1 MAQDTLTLANVND
14 SGLQGIVLDS
24 CPFPR
29 NGSWADGAL
38 MRDSLLSASGT
49 LVGAT
54 GPLGMSV
61 GEDDDGRD
69 VDTVTFCAV
78 NLKPDATHGARFEVI
93 STLDGATLDSEDGEG
108 FQAISPFQEAQTF
121 PAGALTYPPDR
132 PILQGRHMDVR
143 TPPGGGVVMRR
154 DAPPFVFVDGDGSS
168 IDDFTGI
175 TPEFLEK
182 LADVVGFTYSLR
194 APPEGTTTPDT
205 IEMVRNGSADMTGS
219 WITIT
224 SERAEYVSFTYPYFD
239 LGIAFVYLPTIDE
252 GVNFWKAFAPFE
264 ASLWLMLLVSLVV
277 TVVLLWL
284 FEGAKNDQF
293 SRGGWGRRH
302 RTVTRVRQGGDG
314 WGTLM
319 FRMLRIGHASSRG
332 LRGRTGVLHAI
343 AGISRSVY
351 VTSSLMMSQ
360 LTHKPETLEGYL
372 LTLGWLFTSF
382 VLAASYTAEL
392 ASFLTASKLETTVLN
407 GSALTTLADSA
418 TADYQLQND
427 FCGLT
432 TLAEVLYPQATLQL
446 REDGTLIDIEE
457 SYLDPSVVCVPV
469 TTSEEESSNMTISVR
484 NARPT

>member
-1 MAQDTLTLANVND
+1 MAQDTLTLANLND
-14 SGLQGIVLDS
+14 SGLQGIALDS

-69 VDTVTFCAV
+69 ADTVTFCAV

-93 STLDGATLDSEDGEG
+93 STLDGATLESEDGEG

-132 PILQGRHMDVR
+132 PILQGRHMDV
-143 TPPGGGVVMRR
+143 VMRR

-175 TPEFLEK
+175 TPEFLK
-182 LADVVGFTYSLR
+182 QLADVVGFTYSLR
-194 APPEGTTTPDT
+194 APPEGTATPET

-277 TVVLLWL
+277 TVFLLWL

-293 SRGGWGRRH
+293 SRGGWGKRH
-302 RTVTRVRQGGDG
+302 RTVTR
-314 WGTLM
+314 
-319 FRMLRIGHASSRG
+319 
-332 LRGRTGVLHAI
+332 
-343 AGISRSVY
+343 GISRSVY

-392 ASFLTASKLETTVLN
+392 ASFLTASKLETTVRSHRHL
-407 GSALTTLADSA
+407 S
-418 TADYQLQND
+418 
-427 FCGLT
+427 
-432 TLAEVLYPQATLQL
+432 P
-446 REDGTLIDIEE
+446 
-457 SYLDPSVVCVPV
+457 PP
-469 TTSEEESSNMTISVR
+469 
-484 NARPT
+484 